1 MGGLEEGRGRGR
13 PGRRTGWGG
22 MGGYPTHIAAVGGR
36 ETEDGTIYI
45 YIYK

>member
-1 MGGLEEGRGRGR
+1 
-13 PGRRTGWGG
+13 

-45 YIYK
+45 YIYYTYVSTYIHIHRK